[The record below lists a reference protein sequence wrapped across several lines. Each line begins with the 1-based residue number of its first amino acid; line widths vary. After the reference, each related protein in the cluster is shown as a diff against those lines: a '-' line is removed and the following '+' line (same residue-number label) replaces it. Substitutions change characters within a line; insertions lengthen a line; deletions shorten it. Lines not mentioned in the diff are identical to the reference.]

1 MINRVQEKNILMDLD
16 KKMVFLSWPRQ
27 VWKTFLSK
35 KIAKNFVNPVYL
47 NFDRLNDREIIK
59 DELWLEKTDLLIFD
73 EIHKMKDWK
82 TYLKWVFDTKN
93 DDLKILV
100 TWSARL
106 DTFRQSWDS
115 LAWRFFLH
123 RILPLSIKEL
133 NEVWYKNMDLDDF
146 IFKSGFPEPFLSEDD
161 FSVQRWRG
169 QYTDALIRED
179 ILDFENIHNLKS
191 IQLLLKI
198 LQERVWSLI
207 SYSSLAEDIWI
218 APNTVKKYIEILE
231 NLYIIFRVFPF
242 SKNIARAIKKESK
255 IYFFDTWM
263 VKWDDWIKFENLVW
277 ISLLK
282 HSMAKKDMLWEDVSL
297 NFLRTKDWKEV
308 DFCICKNDKLE
319 KIIEVKN
326 SDSNFSKHLFFFW
339 EKYWVSWVQ
348 VVKNLK
354 REKKS
359 GNNLFEMI
367 SWENFLKSLFL

>member
-1 MINRVQEKNILMDLD
+1 MINRVQEKNILIDLD

-35 KIAKNFVNPVYL
+35 KIAENFKNPVYL
-47 NFDRLNDREIIK
+47 NFDRLEDRIIIK
-59 DELWLEKTDLLIFD
+59 NESWLEKTDLLIFD
-73 EIHKMKDWK
+73 EIHKMKNWK

-123 RILPLSIKEL
+123 RILPFSIKEL
-133 NEVWYKNMDLDDF
+133 NEVWYSDIDLDDF
-146 IFKSGFPEPFLSEDD
+146 IFKSWFPEPFLSEDN
-161 FSVQRWRG
+161 FLVQRWRN
-169 QYTDALIRED
+169 QYSDALIRED
-179 ILDFENIHNLKS
+179 VLDFENIHNLKS

-198 LQERVWSLI
+198 LQERVGSLI

-218 APNTVKKYIEILE
+218 ASNTVKKYIEILE
-231 NLYIIFRVFPF
+231 NLYIIFRVSPF

-255 IYFFDTWM
+255 VYFFDTWM
-263 VKWDDWIKFENLVW
+263 IKWDDWIKFENLVW
-277 ISLLK
+277 LSLLK
-282 HSMAKKDMLWEDVSL
+282 DCMAKKDMLWEDISL
-297 NFLRTKDWKEV
+297 NFLRTKDWKEI
-308 DFCICKNDKLE
+308 DFCICKNDELE
-319 KIIEVKN
+319 NIIEVKN
-326 SDSNFSKHLFFFW
+326 SDSNFSKNLFFFW

-359 GNNLFEMI
+359 ENGLFEII
-367 SWENFLKSLFL
+367 SWKNFLKDLFL